1 MRIYLLIMKTG
12 CTAFRPDRLL
22 SFMEI
27 HRHNILLLLHSI
39 EEGASLVAQT
49 IKNLPAMQETWDGS
63 LGWDDPL
70 EEDTITHSSILAW
83 RIPWIKE
90 PGRLLSMGSQKVRHK
105 CMTNTFTFT
114 FKGSARSLLFPL
126 PVMDT
131 KASVSPSVQWC

>member
-1 MRIYLLIMKTG
+1 MKTG

-49 IKNLPAMQETWDGS
+49 VKNLPAVQDAQVRS
-63 LGWDDPL
+63 LGGEDPL
-70 EEDTITHSSILAW
+70 EKEMATRSSILAW

-105 CMTNTFTFT
+105 WMTNTFTFT
-114 FKGSARSLLFPL
+114 FKGSARSLWFPL
-126 PVMDT
+126 PAMDT
-131 KASVSPSVQWC
+131 